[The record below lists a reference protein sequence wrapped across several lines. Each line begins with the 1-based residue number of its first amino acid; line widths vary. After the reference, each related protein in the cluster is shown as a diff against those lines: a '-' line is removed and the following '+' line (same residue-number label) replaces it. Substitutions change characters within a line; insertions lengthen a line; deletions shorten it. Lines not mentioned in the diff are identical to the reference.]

1 MATAM
6 TKMLAVGMPI
16 ASVIAAATTTPAKT
30 IGWGDRIGSLEP
42 GMAADIAVLELQE
55 TGQQGEGGGA
65 EMPFLSHIYI
75 YIIHIYNDQFTETG
89 SGQTQETVG
98 GGQKAFSAGPLL
110 FEDCQAQMRPIVKRL
125 VGRCVWKAGR
135 EFAVTCPEEDD
146 SHRFGFPSKRSI
158 AMGRPAWDTLVVR
171 DSSPPPPVEPEF
183 EAMVEAALAALKE
196 RADEAMLRSSV
207 GDGNPNV
214 PFGLSLLPFCIDAA
228 ASPISAA
235 TVDGGGGSRVLAIE
249 DRKAPS
255 PLADDD
261 EEELLLLDD
270 QEGPADDESAAAAV
284 LQPQLQPHR
293 RRMLI
298 SFPESEAYLE
308 KLRREALMIGCC

>member
-1 MATAM
+1 MCVLLRGADDMATAM

-55 TGQQGEGGGA
+55 TGQQGEGGA
-65 EMPFLSHIYI
+65 
-75 YIIHIYNDQFTETG
+75 
-89 SGQTQETVG
+89 
-98 GGQKAFSAGPLL
+98 PLL
-110 FEDCQAQMRPIVKRL
+110 FEDCQAQMRPIVQRL
-125 VGRCVWKAGR
+125 VGRCGWKAGR